1 MNKKL
6 SIQNASS
13 FENNQDVCTSVFVS
27 IPRPISFIKGDTMY
41 INEIEED
48 SIKKYSSMMVAS
60 NSLPQIAIS
69 GSSNN
74 DIGVNKFDKSLTFK
88 ANENYIEESKVAT
101 NQTTSKENL
110 FLSQNFNGDVIGLQT
125 VKTPSFDVFSNLKP
139 HCAQEADFHYLNKY
153 ISEGLKCES
162 KSEPLIYSRNRLHPF
177 SFLLGMKKGVFN
189 KKGLLDQPSPSFI
202 DSEDWLRPPNISK
215 EAILNGL
222 EIRHK
227 EGLVLVDT
235 EIMKKFRGIIG
246 DMIGQLLGAAIGR
259 PISLNVQL
267 FEPKSTLQRVADYWS
282 FAPLFLNEA
291 AKAKNALQRMK
302 YVMAFAIGGLY
313 VSTKQLKPFNPLIG
327 ETFEG
332 QYEDGTKI
340 YIEHISHYPTTS
352 RFYAV
357 GKNYK
362 FKGYIDFS
370 TTTSL
375 FGSDIYVHQK
385 GPITIEF
392 PELKEEVTYSL
403 PTVHLL
409 NARAEKN
416 RASQWMNSMIFCD
429 LKNSLKSIVK
439 FATNS
444 KYVHGFE
451 GIIFSNEFNRKEY
464 NHIKEADKSQNI
476 NLEDKKLKNKIIET
490 VSGSWLVELKFSND
504 QNPTWDIDHHIPSWI
519 RPPTHALPSD
529 GRFREDLIWL
539 FRMFNTT
546 NEAEK
551 KLYKDYSQAWKLA
564 IELGQRTEREIRKKN
579 KNKK

>member
-6 SIQNASS
+6 PNHKKNS

-41 INEIEED
+41 ISEIEED
-48 SIKKYSSMMVAS
+48 SIKKYSSLMVAS
-60 NSLPQIAIS
+60 TGLPQMTIS
-69 GSSNN
+69 TPSTN
-74 DIGVNKFDKSLTFK
+74 DIAVNKFEKSLTFK
-88 ANENYIEESKVAT
+88 VNENYIEESKLQAG
-101 NQTTSKENL
+101 QAASKENI
-110 FLSQNFNGDVIGLQT
+110 FMGQNFNGDGFGLQT
-125 VKTPSFDVFSNLKP
+125 VKTPSFDLFSNLKP
-139 HCAQEADFHYLNKY
+139 ICAQEADMHYLNKHVTEGFKRESQ
-153 ISEGLKCES
+153 SES
-162 KSEPLIYSRNRLHPF
+162 NIYSRNRLHPF

-189 KKGLLDQPSPSFI
+189 KKGVLDQPSPRFI
-202 DSEDWLRPPNISK
+202 DSDDWLKPPDMSK
-215 EAILNGL
+215 EAILKGL

-267 FEPKSTLQRVADYWS
+267 FEPKSTLQRVVDYWS

-291 AKAKNALQRMK
+291 AKATNPLQRMK
-302 YVMAFAIGGLY
+302 YIMAFAIGGLY

-352 RFYAV
+352 RFYAT

-362 FKGYIDFS
+362 FHGFIDFS
-370 TTTSL
+370 TTTSF

-385 GPITIEF
+385 GPITVEF
-392 PELKEEVTYSL
+392 PELKEVVTYSL

-429 LKNSLKSIVK
+429 LKNSIKAIVK
-439 FATNS
+439 FACNS

-451 GIIFSNEFNRKEY
+451 GVIFQNEFNRLDY
-464 NHIKEADKSQNI
+464 NHIKEADKSQNM

-490 VSGSWLVELKFSND
+490 VSGSWLLELKFSND
-504 QNPTWDIDHHIPSWI
+504 QSPTWHIDQHIPSWI

-546 NEAEK
+546 NETEK

-579 KNKK
+579 KSKK